1 MKKWNWLCP
10 DLVLG
15 LEDSKKV
22 VIVGIPGVGKTSL
35 VTKIAELIKQ
45 KNKTV
50 SVHSYGTIMF
60 EEAKKMGIKNRDEL
74 RTLPIEK
81 QKELQKIAAETIS
94 NLSDDVIFIDTHA
107 FISTKAGFYPGLPNY
122 VIQIIQPTNFIAIS
136 ASPDEIHNRRMKD
149 GTRERDPIS
158 IEDIKKELAVQ
169 DAMLSSCSVF
179 SGSPMKVIFNHEG
192 KIEEAAVNVIDAIG
206 L

>member
-1 MKKWNWLCP
+1 MLCP

-15 LEDSKKV
+15 LEDNKKV

-50 SVHSYGTIMF
+50 SVHSYGTVMF
-60 EEAKKMGIKNRDEL
+60 EEAKKIGIKNRDEL
-74 RTLPIEK
+74 RMLPIQK
-81 QKELQKIAAETIS
+81 QKEFQKMAAEMIS

-122 VIQIIQPTNFIAIS
+122 VIEIIQPTNFIAIT
-136 ASPDEIHNRRMKD
+136 ASPDEIHDRRIKD
-149 GTRERDPIS
+149 ETRDRDPIS

-192 KIEEAAVNVIDAIG
+192 KIEEAADNVIDAIG

>member
-1 MKKWNWLCP
+1 MLCP

-15 LEDSKKV
+15 LEESSKKV

-50 SVHSYGTIMF
+50 SVHSYGTVMF
-60 EEAKKMGIKNRDEL
+60 EEAKKIGIKNRDEL
-74 RTLPIEK
+74 RMLPIQK
-81 QKELQKIAAETIS
+81 QKEFQKMAAEMIS

-122 VIQIIQPTNFIAIS
+122 VIEIIQPTNFIAIT
-136 ASPDEIHNRRMKD
+136 ASPDEIHDRRIKD
-149 GTRERDPIS
+149 ETRDRDPIS

-192 KIEEAAVNVIDAIG
+192 KIEEAADNVIDAIG

>member
-1 MKKWNWLCP
+1 M
-10 DLVLG
+10 LG
-15 LEDSKKV
+15 LEESKKV

-94 NLSDDVIFIDTHA
+94 NLLDDVIFIDTHA

-136 ASPDEIHNRRMKD
+136 ASPDEIHDRRMKD

>member
-1 MKKWNWLCP
+1 M
-10 DLVLG
+10 LG

-74 RTLPIEK
+74 RMLPIVK
-81 QKELQKIAAETIS
+81 QKQLQKKAAEMLS

-122 VIQIIQPTNFIAIS
+122 VIQIIQPTNFIAIT
-136 ASPDEIHNRRMKD
+136 ASPNEIHNRRMKD
-149 GTRERDPIS
+149 ETRDRDPVS

-169 DAMLSSCSVF
+169 DAMLSSCSVL

-192 KIEEAAVNVIDAIG
+192 KIEEAAINVIDAIG

>member
-1 MKKWNWLCP
+1 M
-10 DLVLG
+10 LG

-35 VTKIAELIKQ
+35 ITKIAELIKQ

-50 SVHSYGTIMF
+50 SVHSYGTVMF

-74 RTLPIEK
+74 RMLPIVK
-81 QKELQKIAAETIS
+81 QKQLQKMAAEMLS

-122 VIQIIQPTNFIAIS
+122 VIQIIQPTNFIAIT
-136 ASPDEIHNRRMKD
+136 ASPDEIHNRRMED
-149 GTRERDPIS
+149 ETRDRDPIS

-169 DAMLSSCSVF
+169 DAMLSSCSVL

>member
-1 MKKWNWLCP
+1 
-10 DLVLG
+10 VLG
-15 LEDSKKV
+15 LVDSKKV

-35 VTKIAELIKQ
+35 ITKIAELIKQ

-50 SVHSYGTIMF
+50 SVHSYGTVMF

-81 QKELQKIAAETIS
+81 QKQLQKIAAETIS
-94 NLSDDVIFIDTHA
+94 NLSDDIIFIDTHA

-122 VIQIIQPTNFIAIS
+122 VIEIIQPANFIAIT

-149 GTRERDPIS
+149 ETRDRDPVS

-169 DAMLSSCSVF
+169 DAMLSSCSVL

-192 KIEEAAVNVIDAIG
+192 KIEEAASNVINAIG